1 MARRAGRR
9 RGGKAVSEEIE
20 AKVRI
25 ADPAAFRR
33 RMAERS
39 ESGGET
45 VFEDNRLFD
54 DAAGTLR
61 RRGAALRIREERP
74 VAGGEPLRATLTYKG
89 PRAESELKRREE
101 IEIEVQAAPGF
112 ASRQATMARP
122 SAPPGPAA
130 RLPCQGA
137 SRRDAE
143 ATPGA
148 PGLALIFEAMG
159 LREIFRYQKRR
170 SVWRVGECEIAL
182 DELPYLGWFVEI
194 EGPTERAVRAGL
206 EALALADAELLSAD
220 YIHLL
225 TERLKSLGLDPSR
238 ALFEA

>member
-1 MARRAGRR
+1 
-9 RGGKAVSEEIE
+9 VSEEIE

-54 DAAGTLR
+54 DAAGTLH
-61 RRGAALRIREERP
+61 RRGAALRVREERP
-74 VAGGEPLRATLTYKG
+74 AGGGEPLRAALTYKG
-89 PRAESELKRREE
+89 PRAEGDLKRREE
-101 IEIEVQAAPGF
+101 VE
-112 ASRQATMARP
+112 
-122 SAPPGPAA
+122 
-130 RLPCQGA
+130 
-137 SRRDAE
+137 
-143 ATPGA
+143 
-148 PGLALIFEAMG
+148 FEAMG
-159 LREIFRYQKRR
+159 LRETFRYQKRR

-182 DELPYLGWFVEI
+182 DELPYLGWFVEV
-194 EGPTERAVRAGL
+194 EGPTDRAVRAGL
-206 EALALADAELLSAD
+206 EALGLADAELLSAD

>member
-1 MARRAGRR
+1 M
-9 RGGKAVSEEIE
+9 SEEIE

-25 ADPAAFRR
+25 ADPEAFRR

-39 ESGGET
+39 ENGGET

-54 DAAGTLR
+54 APAEPLR
-61 RRGAALRIREERP
+61 RRGAALRVREEPP
-74 VAGGEPLRATLTYKG
+74 VVGGDPFRATLTYKG
-89 PRAESELKRREE
+89 PRAESDLKRREE
-101 IEIEVQAAPGF
+101 IEIEVQAA
-112 ASRQATMARP
+112 
-122 SAPPGPAA
+122 GP
-130 RLPCQGA
+130 
-137 SRRDAE
+137 
-143 ATPGA
+143 
-148 PGLALIFEAMG
+148 LADIFEAMG
-159 LREIFRYQKRR
+159 LRETFRYQKRR

-206 EALALADAELLSAD
+206 EALGLADAELLSAD

-238 ALFEA
+238 AVFEA

>member
-1 MARRAGRR
+1 VARRAGRR

-61 RRGAALRIREERP
+61 RRGAALRVREERP
-74 VAGGEPLRATLTYKG
+74 AGGGEPLRATLTYKG

-112 ASRQATMARP
+112 ASRQAT
-122 SAPPGPAA
+122 A

-137 SRRDAE
+137 KPGFAE

-148 PGLALIFEAMG
+148 TGLALIFEAMG
-159 LREIFRYQKRR
+159 LRETFRYQKRR

-206 EALALADAELLSAD
+206 EALGLADAELLSAD

-238 ALFEA
+238 AVFEA

>member
-1 MARRAGRR
+1 
-9 RGGKAVSEEIE
+9 VSEEIE

-54 DAAGTLR
+54 NVAGTLR
-61 RRGAALRIREERP
+61 RRGAALRVREERP
-74 VAGGEPLRATLTYKG
+74 AGGGEPLRATLTYKG
-89 PRAESELKRREE
+89 PRAESDLKRREE
-101 IEIEVQAAPGF
+101 IEIEVQAAPG
-112 ASRQATMARP
+112 P
-122 SAPPGPAA
+122 N
-130 RLPCQGA
+130 GA
-137 SRRDAE
+137 
-143 ATPGA
+143 GA
-148 PGLALIFEAMG
+148 PGLADIFEAMG
-159 LREIFRYQKRR
+159 LRETFRYQKRR

-182 DELPYLGWFVEI
+182 DELPYLGWFVEV

-206 EALALADAELLSAD
+206 EALGLADAELLSAD

-238 ALFEA
+238 AVFEA

>member
-1 MARRAGRR
+1 MAQ
-9 RGGKAVSEEIE
+9 EIE

-54 DAAGTLR
+54 DPAGTLLW
-61 RRGAALRIREERP
+61 RGAALRVREEHP
-74 VAGGEPLRATLTYKG
+74 AGGGEPLRATLTYKG
-89 PRAESELKRREE
+89 PRAKGELKKREE
-101 IEIEVQAAPGF
+101 IEIEVQAV
-112 ASRQATMARP
+112 
-122 SAPPGPAA
+122 
-130 RLPCQGA
+130 
-137 SRRDAE
+137 
-143 ATPGA
+143 PGA
-148 PGLALIFEAMG
+148 PGLAAVFQATG
-159 LREIFRYQKRR
+159 LRETFRYQKRR
-170 SVWRVGECEIAL
+170 SVWRVGECEVAL
-182 DELPYLGWFVEI
+182 DELPHLGWFVEV

-206 EALALADAELLSAD
+206 EDVGLADAELLSAD

>member
-1 MARRAGRR
+1 M
-9 RGGKAVSEEIE
+9 SEEIE

-33 RMAERS
+33 RMAERN

-61 RRGAALRIREERP
+61 RRGAALRVREERP
-74 VAGGEPLRATLTYKG
+74 AGGSEPLRATLTYKG

-112 ASRQATMARP
+112 A
-122 SAPPGPAA
+122 
-130 RLPCQGA
+130 GA

-148 PGLALIFEAMG
+148 PGLADIFEAMG
-159 LREIFRYQKRR
+159 LRETFRYQKRR

-182 DELPYLGWFVEI
+182 DELPHLGWFVEI

-206 EALALADAELLSAD
+206 EALGLADAELLSAD

-225 TERLKSLGLDPSR
+225 TERLKSLGLDPSQ
-238 ALFEA
+238 ALFEEEIGSV

>member
-1 MARRAGRR
+1 
-9 RGGKAVSEEIE
+9 VSEEIE

-61 RRGAALRIREERP
+61 RRGAALRVREERP
-74 VAGGEPLRATLTYKG
+74 AGGGEPLRATLTYKG

-112 ASRQATMARP
+112 ARAK
-122 SAPPGPAA
+122 PGF
-130 RLPCQGA
+130 
-137 SRRDAE
+137 AE

-148 PGLALIFEAMG
+148 PGLALIFQAMG
-159 LREIFRYQKRR
+159 LRETFRYQKRR

-194 EGPTERAVRAGL
+194 EGPTERAVRAGIEDL
-206 EALALADAELLSAD
+206 GLADAELLSAD
-220 YIHLL
+220 YIQLL

>member
-1 MARRAGRR
+1 
-9 RGGKAVSEEIE
+9 VSEEIE

-61 RRGAALRIREERP
+61 RRGAALRVREERP
-74 VAGGEPLRATLTYKG
+74 AGGGEPLRATLTYKG
-89 PRAESELKRREE
+89 PRAESDLKRREE
-101 IEIEVQAAPGF
+101 IEIEVQAAPG
-112 ASRQATMARP
+112 
-122 SAPPGPAA
+122 
-130 RLPCQGA
+130 
-137 SRRDAE
+137 
-143 ATPGA
+143 A
-148 PGLALIFEAMG
+148 PGLALVLEAMG
-159 LREIFRYQKRR
+159 LRETFRYQKRR

-182 DELPYLGWFVEI
+182 DELPYLGWFVEV
-194 EGPTERAVRAGL
+194 EGPTERSVRAGL
-206 EALALADAELLSAD
+206 EALGLADAELLSAD

>member
-1 MARRAGRR
+1 M
-9 RGGKAVSEEIE
+9 SEEIE

-25 ADPAAFRR
+25 ADPEAFRR

-61 RRGAALRIREERP
+61 RRGAALRVREERP

-112 ASRQATMARP
+112 ARAK
-122 SAPPGPAA
+122 PGF
-130 RLPCQGA
+130 
-137 SRRDAE
+137 AE

-148 PGLALIFEAMG
+148 PGLADIFEAMG
-159 LREIFRYQKRR
+159 LRETFRYQKRR

-206 EALALADAELLSAD
+206 EALGLADAELLSAD

-238 ALFEA
+238 AVFEA

>member
-1 MARRAGRR
+1 M
-9 RGGKAVSEEIE
+9 SEEIE

-25 ADPAAFRR
+25 ADPEAFRR
-33 RMAERS
+33 RMVERS

-54 DAAGTLR
+54 DPAGTLR
-61 RRGAALRIREERP
+61 RRGAALRVREERP

-112 ASRQATMARP
+112 A
-122 SAPPGPAA
+122 
-130 RLPCQGA
+130 
-137 SRRDAE
+137 E

-148 PGLALIFEAMG
+148 PGLAAIFEAMG
-159 LREIFRYQKRR
+159 LRETFRYQKRR
-170 SVWRVGECEIAL
+170 SVWRIGECEIAL
-182 DELPYLGWFVEI
+182 DELPHLGWFVEV

-206 EALALADAELLSAD
+206 EDLGLADEPLVADD

-225 TERLKSLGLDPSR
+225 TERLEQIGRDPTR
-238 ALFEA
+238 AAFE

>member
-54 DAAGTLR
+54 DPAGTLH
-61 RRGAALRIREERP
+61 RRGAALRVREERP
-74 VAGGEPLRATLTYKG
+74 ADGGEPLRATLTYKG

-101 IEIEVQAAPGF
+101 IEIEVQAAPG
-112 ASRQATMARP
+112 
-122 SAPPGPAA
+122 
-130 RLPCQGA
+130 
-137 SRRDAE
+137 
-143 ATPGA
+143 A
-148 PGLALIFEAMG
+148 PGLALVLEAMG
-159 LREIFRYQKRR
+159 LRETFRYQKRR

-182 DELPYLGWFVEI
+182 DELPYLGWFVEV
-194 EGPTERAVRAGL
+194 EGPTERSVRAGL
-206 EALALADAELLSAD
+206 EALGLADAELLSAD

>member
-1 MARRAGRR
+1 M
-9 RGGKAVSEEIE
+9 SEEIE

-61 RRGAALRIREERP
+61 RRGAALRVREERP
-74 VAGGEPLRATLTYKG
+74 VVVGEPLRATLTYKG

-101 IEIEVQAAPGF
+101 IEIEVQAAPG
-112 ASRQATMARP
+112 SAR
-122 SAPPGPAA
+122 
-130 RLPCQGA
+130 A

-159 LREIFRYQKRR
+159 LRETFRYQKRR

-182 DELPYLGWFVEI
+182 DELPYLGWFVEV
-194 EGPTERAVRAGL
+194 EGPTERSVRAQL
-206 EALALADAELLSAD
+206 EDLALADAELLSAD

>member
-9 RGGKAVSEEIE
+9 RGEKAVSEEIE

-39 ESGGET
+39 GSGGET

-54 DAAGTLR
+54 DAAGTLH
-61 RRGAALRIREERP
+61 RRGAALRVREERP
-74 VAGGEPLRATLTYKG
+74 AGGGEPLRATLTYKG

-101 IEIEVQAAPGF
+101 IEIEV
-112 ASRQATMARP
+112 RAT
-122 SAPPGPAA
+122 PGPN
-130 RLPCQGA
+130 GA
-137 SRRDAE
+137 
-143 ATPGA
+143 GA
-148 PGLALIFEAMG
+148 PGLALIFQAMG
-159 LREIFRYQKRR
+159 LRETFRYQKRR

-206 EALALADAELLSAD
+206 ETLGLADAELLSAD

>member
-1 MARRAGRR
+1 MAQ
-9 RGGKAVSEEIE
+9 EIE

-33 RMAERS
+33 QMAERS

-54 DAAGTLR
+54 DPAGTLR
-61 RRGAALRIREERP
+61 RRGAALRVREERP
-74 VAGGEPLRATLTYKG
+74 AGGGELLRATLAYKG
-89 PRAESELKRREE
+89 PRAEGNLKRREE
-101 IEIEVQAAPGF
+101 IEVEVQAASP
-112 ASRQATMARP
+112 
-122 SAPPGPAA
+122 
-130 RLPCQGA
+130 LV
-137 SRRDAE
+137 
-143 ATPGA
+143 
-148 PGLALIFEAMG
+148 LIFQAMG
-159 LREIFRYQKRR
+159 LRETFRYQKRR

-182 DELPYLGWFVEI
+182 DELPHLGWFVEI

-206 EALALADAELLSAD
+206 EALGLADAELLSAD
-220 YIHLL
+220 YIQLL

>member
-101 IEIEVQAAPGF
+101 IEIEVQAA
-112 ASRQATMARP
+112 
-122 SAPPGPAA
+122 GP
-130 RLPCQGA
+130 
-137 SRRDAE
+137 
-143 ATPGA
+143 
-148 PGLALIFEAMG
+148 LALVFEAMG
-159 LREIFRYQKRR
+159 LRETFRYQKRR

-206 EALALADAELLSAD
+206 EALGLADAELLSAD